1 MYYIINRETEKLE
14 LHFDKSEYQ
23 ALSDDQKSA
32 IKSNFLFSRYG
43 GCWVSRAKIPNLWR
57 AEQVAKQLGAENQ
70 GKTGEALTFEEKMER
85 KADRAER
92 RADRM
97 DARSEKA
104 AEHAEQLQ
112 KPINDMHGD
121 IAFFTQP
128 NINTS
133 AGHAFTNKR
142 RKMFAAFE
150 RGMEEFKK
158 SEYYAERA
166 ETARKTANSAKNPDK
181 GFCER
186 RIREAQANIRAQDR
200 NIAHYREYLEKM
212 DAGETIK
219 RYDGTEITR
228 AEVLEWLENAEERIE
243 SEIPKACYYQSCID
257 AQGGV
262 PYSRENV
269 KKGDLVDIGK
279 YGEKCLVVSTGPK
292 NITYKIMS
300 GGAAGFC
307 LKASYAEI
315 KAHYP
320 AAANE

>member
-23 ALSDDQKSA
+23 VLSDDQKSA

-70 GKTGEALTFEEKMER
+70 GKTGETLSFEEKMER
-85 KADRAER
+85 KAERAEA

-97 DARSEKA
+97 DARSDKA

-133 AGHAFTNKR
+133 SGCAFTR
-142 RKMFAAFE
+142 RRERMFAAFD
-150 RGMEEFKK
+150 RGMDEFKK

-166 ETARKTANSAKNPDK
+166 ETARRTANSAKNPDK

-186 RIREAQANIRAQDR
+186 RIREAQANVRAQNR
-200 NIAHYREYLEKM
+200 NLAHYQEYLEKM
-212 DAGETIK
+212 DAGETVK

-228 AEVLEWLENAEERIE
+228 AEVLEWVESAEERIE
-243 SEIPKACYYQSCID
+243 AEISKACYYQSCID

-269 KKGDLVDIGK
+269 KKGDFVKVRYD
-279 YGEKCLVVSTGPK
+279 EKCVVLSTGPK
-292 NITYKIMS
+292 NITYQTPH
-300 GGAAGFC
+300 GFC

>member
-23 ALSDDQKSA
+23 ALSDDQKST

-57 AEQVAKQLGAENQ
+57 AEQVAKQLGAENR

-85 KADRAER
+85 KANKAER

-97 DARSEKA
+97 DARSDA
-104 AEHAEQLQ
+104 AADRAEQLQ
-112 KPINDMHGD
+112 KPVNDMHGD

-133 AGHAFTNKR
+133 AGRAFTNQR
-142 RKMFAAFE
+142 RKMFAAFD
-150 RGMEEFKK
+150 RGMDEFKK

-166 ETARKTANSAKNPDK
+166 ETARKTAAAAKTPDK

-186 RIREAQANIRAQDR
+186 RIREAQANIRAQNR
-200 NIAHYREYLEKM
+200 NIACYQKDLEEI

-228 AEVLEWLENAEERIE
+228 AEVRRWIENAEERIE
-243 SEIPKACYYQSCID
+243 AEISKACYYQSCID
-257 AQGGV
+257 AQGGI

-269 KKGDLVDIGK
+269 KKGDFVILKGCGK
-279 YGEKCLVVSTGPK
+279 CPVLSTGPK
-292 NITYKIMS
+292 NFTYRCV
-300 GGAAGFC
+300 GLN

-315 KAHYP
+315 IEHYP
-320 AAANE
+320 AGANE

>member
-70 GKTGEALTFEEKMER
+70 GKTGETLSFEEKMER
-85 KADRAER
+85 KAERAEA

-97 DARSEKA
+97 DARSDKA
-104 AEHAEQLQ
+104 AGRAEQLQ

-133 AGHAFTNKR
+133 AGRAFTNQR

-150 RGMEEFKK
+150 RGMDEFKK

-166 ETARKTANSAKNPDK
+166 ETARRTANSAKNPDK

-186 RIREAQANIRAQDR
+186 RIREAQANVRAQNR
-200 NIAHYREYLEKM
+200 NLAHYQEYLEKM
-212 DAGETIK
+212 DAGETVK
-219 RYDGTEITR
+219 RYDETEITR
-228 AEVLEWLENAEERIE
+228 AEVLEWVESAEERIE
-243 SEIPKACYYQSCID
+243 AEISKACYYQSCID

-269 KKGDLVDIGK
+269 KKGDFVKVRYD
-279 YGEKCLVVSTGPK
+279 EKCVVLSTGPK
-292 NITYKIMS
+292 NITYQTPH
-300 GGAAGFC
+300 GFC
-307 LKASYAEI
+307 LKASYSEI

>member
-23 ALSDDQKSA
+23 ALSDAEKST
-32 IKSNFLFSRYG
+32 IKSNFLFSKYG

-70 GKTGEALTFEEKMER
+70 GKTGETLSFEEKMER
-85 KADRAER
+85 KAERAEA

-97 DARSEKA
+97 DARADA
-104 AEHAEQLQ
+104 AEQRGEQLQ

-133 AGHAFTNKR
+133 SGRAFTR
-142 RKMFAAFE
+142 RREKMFAAFE
-150 RGMEEFKK
+150 RGMDEFKK

-166 ETARKTANSAKNPDK
+166 EAARRTANSAKNPDK

-186 RIREAQANIRAQDR
+186 RIREAQANVRAQNR
-200 NIAHYREYLEKM
+200 NLAHYQEYLEKM
-212 DAGETIK
+212 DAGETVK
-219 RYDGTEITR
+219 RYDGTKITR
-228 AEVLEWLENAEERIE
+228 DEVLQWLENTEERIE
-243 SEIPKACYYQSCID
+243 AEISKACYYQSCID

-262 PYSRENV
+262 PYSRKNV
-269 KKGDLVDIGK
+269 KKGDFVKVRYD
-279 YGEKCLVVSTGPK
+279 EKCVVLSTGPK
-292 NITYKIMS
+292 NITYQTPH
-300 GGAAGFC
+300 GFC

>member
-14 LHFDKSEYQ
+14 LHFSKEEYQ
-23 ALSDDQKSA
+23 ALPEADKEK
-32 IKSNFLFSRYG
+32 IKSSFLFSKRG

-57 AEQVAKQLGAENQ
+57 AEQVAKSLGAENQ
-70 GKTGEALTFEEKMER
+70 GKTGELLSFEEKMER
-85 KADRAER
+85 KAARAEE
-92 RADRM
+92 RAERM
-97 DARSEKA
+97 DARSDA
-104 AEHAEQLQ
+104 AAGRAEQLQ

-133 AGHAFTNKR
+133 SGRAFTR
-142 RKMFAAFE
+142 QRERMFAAFE
-150 RGMEEFKK
+150 RGMDEFKK

-166 ETARKTANSAKNPDK
+166 ETARQTANSAKNPDK

-186 RIREAQANIRAQDR
+186 RIREAQANIRAQNR
-200 NIAHYREYLEKM
+200 NLAHYQEYLEKM
-212 DAGETIK
+212 DTGETVK

-228 AEVLEWLENAEERIE
+228 DEVLQWLENAEERIE
-243 SEIPKACYYQSCID
+243 AEISKACYYQSCID

-269 KKGDLVDIGK
+269 KKGDFVKVRYD
-279 YGEKCLVVSTGPK
+279 EKCVVLSTGPK
-292 NITYKIMS
+292 NITYQTPH
-300 GGAAGFC
+300 GFC

>member
-23 ALSDDQKSA
+23 ALSDAEKST
-32 IKSNFLFSRYG
+32 IKSNFLFSKYG

-70 GKTGEALTFEEKMER
+70 GKTGETLSFEEKMER
-85 KADRAER
+85 KAARAEE
-92 RADRM
+92 RAERM
-97 DARSEKA
+97 DARADA
-104 AEHAEQLQ
+104 AEQRGEALQ

-133 AGHAFTNKR
+133 SGRAFTR
-142 RKMFAAFE
+142 QREKMFAAFD
-150 RGMEEFKK
+150 RGMDEFKK

-166 ETARKTANSAKNPDK
+166 ETARRTANSAKNPDK

-186 RIREAQANIRAQDR
+186 RIREAQANVRAQNR
-200 NIAHYREYLEKM
+200 NLAHYQEYLEKM
-212 DAGETIK
+212 DAGETVK

-228 AEVLEWLENAEERIE
+228 AEVLEWVESAEERIE
-243 SEIPKACYYQSCID
+243 AEISKACYYQSCID

-269 KKGDLVDIGK
+269 KKGDFVKVRYD
-279 YGEKCLVVSTGPK
+279 EKCVVLSTGPK
-292 NITYKIMS
+292 NITYQTPH
-300 GGAAGFC
+300 GFC

-315 KAHYP
+315 IEHYP

>member
-1 MYYIINRETEKLE
+1 MYYLINRETEKLE

-23 ALSDDQKSA
+23 ALSDAQKSS

-43 GCWVSRAKIPNLWR
+43 GCWVSRAKTPNLWR

-92 RADRM
+92 RAERM

-104 AEHAEQLQ
+104 AENAEQLQ

-133 AGHAFTNKR
+133 AGRAFTNQR

-150 RGMEEFKK
+150 RGMDEFKK

-186 RIREAQANIRAQDR
+186 RIREAQANIRAQNR
-200 NIAHYREYLEKM
+200 NIAHYQEYLEKM
-212 DAGETIK
+212 DSGETIK
-219 RYDGTEITR
+219 CYDGTDLTR
-228 AEVLEWLENAEERIE
+228 AEVLEWIENAEERIE
-243 SEIPKACYYQSCID
+243 AEISKACYYQSCID

-269 KKGDLVDIGK
+269 KKGDLVDVRGYGK
-279 YGEKCLVVSTGPK
+279 SVVISTGPK
-292 NITYKIMS
+292 NITYRIMD

>member
-23 ALSDDQKSA
+23 ALADDQKSA
-32 IKSNFLFSRYG
+32 IKSNFLFSKRG

-70 GKTGEALTFEEKMER
+70 GKTGETLSFEEKMER
-85 KADRAER
+85 KAARAGERAE
-92 RADRM
+92 RM
-97 DARSEKA
+97 DARADA
-104 AEHAEQLQ
+104 AEQRGEAMQ

-133 AGHAFTNKR
+133 SGRAFTR
-142 RKMFAAFE
+142 QRERMFAAFE
-150 RGMEEFKK
+150 RGMDEFKK

-166 ETARKTANSAKNPDK
+166 EAARQTANSAKNPDK

-186 RIREAQANIRAQDR
+186 RIREAQASIRAQNR
-200 NIAHYREYLEKM
+200 NLEHYQKYLERM
-212 DAGETIK
+212 DSGETVK
-219 RYDGTEITR
+219 HYDETEITR
-228 AEVLEWLENAEERIE
+228 DEVLSWIENAEERIE
-243 SEIPKACYYQSCID
+243 AEISKACYYQSCID
-257 AQGGV
+257 AQGGI
-262 PYSRENV
+262 PYSRENI
-269 KKGDLVDIGK
+269 KKGDFVKVRYD
-279 YGEKCLVVSTGPK
+279 EKCVVLSTGPK
-292 NITYKIMS
+292 NITYQTPH
-300 GGAAGFC
+300 GFC

>member
-23 ALSDDQKSA
+23 ALSDTEKST
-32 IKSNFLFSRYG
+32 IKSSFLFSKRG

-57 AEQVAKQLGAENQ
+57 AEQVAKGLGAENQ
-70 GKTGEALTFEEKMER
+70 GKTGETLTFEEKMER
-85 KADRAER
+85 KAARAEERAER
-92 RADRM
+92 IDARAD
-97 DARSEKA
+97 A
-104 AEHAEQLQ
+104 AEQRGEALQ

-133 AGHAFTNKR
+133 AGRAFTNQR

-150 RGMEEFKK
+150 RGMDEFKK

-166 ETARKTANSAKNPDK
+166 ETARQTANSAKNPDK

-186 RIREAQANIRAQDR
+186 RIREARANIRAQNR
-200 NIAHYREYLEKM
+200 NLTHYQEYLEKM
-212 DAGETIK
+212 DAGETVK

-243 SEIPKACYYQSCID
+243 AEISKACYYQSCID
-257 AQGGV
+257 AQGGI

-269 KKGDLVDIGK
+269 KKGDFVILKGCGK
-279 YGEKCLVVSTGPK
+279 CPVLSTGPK
-292 NITYKIMS
+292 NFTYRCVGLS
-300 GGAAGFC
+300 

>member
-32 IKSNFLFSRYG
+32 IKSNFLFSKRS

-57 AEQVAKQLGAENQ
+57 AEQVAKGLGAENQ
-70 GKTGEALTFEEKMER
+70 GKTGETLSFEEKMER
-85 KADRAER
+85 KAARAEE
-92 RADRM
+92 RAERM
-97 DARSEKA
+97 DARSDA
-104 AEHAEQLQ
+104 AEQRGEALQ

-133 AGHAFTNKR
+133 AGRTFTNRR
-142 RKMFAAFE
+142 RKMFAAFD
-150 RGMEEFKK
+150 RGMDEFKK

-166 ETARKTANSAKNPDK
+166 EAARQTANSAKNPDK

-186 RIREAQANIRAQDR
+186 RIRESQASIRAQNR
-200 NIAHYREYLEKM
+200 NIEHYREYLERM
-212 DAGETIK
+212 DDGETVK

-228 AEVLEWLENAEERIE
+228 DEVLQWMENSAERIE
-243 SEIPKACYYQSCID
+243 SEISRACYYQSCID
-257 AQGGV
+257 EQGGV

-269 KKGDLVDIGK
+269 KKGDFVKVRYD
-279 YGEKCLVVSTGPK
+279 EKCVVLSTGPK
-292 NITYKIMS
+292 NITYQTPR
-300 GGAAGFC
+300 GFC

-320 AAANE
+320 AASNE

>member
-32 IKSNFLFSRYG
+32 IKSNFLFSKRS

-57 AEQVAKQLGAENQ
+57 AEQVAKGLGAENQ
-70 GKTGEALTFEEKMER
+70 GKTGETLSFEEKMER
-85 KADRAER
+85 KAARAEE
-92 RADRM
+92 RAERM
-97 DARSEKA
+97 DARSDA
-104 AEHAEQLQ
+104 AEQRGEALQ

-133 AGHAFTNKR
+133 AGRTFTNRR
-142 RKMFAAFE
+142 RKMFAACD
-150 RGMEEFKK
+150 RGMDEFKK

-166 ETARKTANSAKNPDK
+166 EAARQTANSAKNPDK

-186 RIREAQANIRAQDR
+186 RIRESQASIRAQNR
-200 NIAHYREYLEKM
+200 NIEHYREYLERM
-212 DAGETIK
+212 DDGETVK

-228 AEVLEWLENAEERIE
+228 DEVLQWMENSAERIE
-243 SEIPKACYYQSCID
+243 SEISRACYYQSCID
-257 AQGGV
+257 EQGGV

-269 KKGDLVDIGK
+269 KKGDFVKVRYD
-279 YGEKCLVVSTGPK
+279 EKCVVLSTGPK
-292 NITYKIMS
+292 NITYQTPR
-300 GGAAGFC
+300 GFC

-320 AAANE
+320 AASNE